1 LPSLCSCLVKR
12 NIYFST
18 CTAICFIACCTNE
31 QMVQLYLRPPRG
43 AIFPFIS
50 SLVKQVTFLIFFPP
64 IRGISDLGRGHVF
77 VSVVPPKITAGG
89 EVRGRIDTSP
99 RSQQMMMERLH
110 HHRRRNDL
118 FTPPPPKRECTAE
131 CGGPSVVT
139 TS

>member
-1 LPSLCSCLVKR
+1 MSGKTKHLFLNVHRHLLYRVLYKRTNGSTPSASASR
-12 NIYFST
+12 SDFS
-18 CTAICFIACCTNE
+18 
-31 QMVQLYLRPPRG
+31 LYCISRETGHLLDF
-43 AIFPFIS
+43 FP
-50 SLVKQVTFLIFFPP
+50 PP